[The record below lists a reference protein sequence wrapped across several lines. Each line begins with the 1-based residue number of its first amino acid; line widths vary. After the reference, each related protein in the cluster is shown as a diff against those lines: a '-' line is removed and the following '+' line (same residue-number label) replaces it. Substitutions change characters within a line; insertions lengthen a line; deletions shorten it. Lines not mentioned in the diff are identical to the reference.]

1 MMTSFN
7 NYMMALARDSRGLT
21 QAGLARAMGITQ
33 ATVSKIESGMKEPD
47 KEFVTQLSEVLD
59 YREEFFHEPGR
70 PIGFPPFY
78 FRKRKKLSIKKLNRI
93 NAEINIRRIHIQKLL
108 ESYDY
113 SSMKTLPEIDRDEY
127 LGSSKQRFSAEN
139 VSRHLREHWML
150 PNGPVANMVEL
161 LEHNGA
167 LIIPCD
173 FNTSLIDAISQRIV
187 GLPALIFINKNVP
200 TDRLRHTLAHELGHM
215 IMHTLT
221 IDINEDEMEQEAD
234 EFAGAF
240 LLPADEV
247 KLQLQKL
254 DIPTLAKL
262 KMHWKVS
269 IAALAVRA
277 DRLKLITPYQKKK
290 FWMEMSRLGYR
301 KEEPVKLKA
310 EKPKLLSRIINHHI
324 ESLGYSYEDIAKLT
338 HLTIEEFR
346 KMYELGSSDDD
357 TAPEDYRSHLRVI
370 K

>member
-1 MMTSFN
+1 MTPFNHYMMT
-7 NYMMALARDSRGLT
+7 LARDSRGLT
-21 QAGLARAMGITQ
+21 QAGLARAMRTTQ
-33 ATVSKIESGMKEPD
+33 ATVSKIESGIKVPD
-47 KEFVTQLSEVLD
+47 NDFIALLSKVLG
-59 YREEFFHEPGR
+59 YRDKFFSEPGR
-70 PIGFPPFY
+70 PVGFPPFY
-78 FRKRKKLSIKKLNRI
+78 YRKRKKLSIKKLNCI

-108 ESYDY
+108 ESYDF
-113 SSMKTLPEIDRDEY
+113 SSMKCLPEIDRDEY
-127 LGSSKQRFSAEN
+127 LGSAKRRFTAEN

-161 LEHNGA
+161 LEQNGA

-173 FNTSLIDAISQRIV
+173 FNTSLIDAISQRID

-200 TDRLRHTLAHELGHM
+200 ADRLRHTLAHELGHM

-221 IDINEDEMEQEAD
+221 IDINEDEMEEEAD

-247 KLQLQKL
+247 KLQLRKL
-254 DIPTLAKL
+254 DIPNLAKL
-262 KMHWKVS
+262 KMHWRVS

-277 DRLKLITPYQKKK
+277 DRLNLITPYQKKK

-301 KEEPVKLKA
+301 KDEPVKLNP
-310 EKPKLLSRIINHHI
+310 EQPKLLSKIIKYHVDV
-324 ESLGYSYEDIAKLT
+324 LGYSLEDIARLT
-338 HLTIEEFR
+338 HLNLEEFCT
-346 KMYELGSSDDD
+346 MYEPYNSDDH
-357 TAPEDYRSHLRVI
+357 TAPDDYRSHLRVI